1 MIIKES
7 TKPLKKACIKLLI
20 ACSATFANNIGYA
33 VPSSKELV
41 IAEKFS
47 ISGISSGG
55 FMAVQMATIFSN
67 DFIGVGSVAGGFFY
81 CAKNG
86 LQEQIAAGQNNLLG
100 MQNLLLFEPS
110 GKLNPQTLA
119 PEFRPSVNNPIY
131 MSVGICMG
139 NPRLAKLPSL
149 SQFEYDQKIQPL
161 DNFKKLQVY
170 IYNGQS
176 DTIVRNTMVQKLQE
190 FYLKNG
196 VKKKQIKITQ
206 TKGGHNFPTKKN
218 GLNSCDSQNVPYV
231 ASCNYDAAGD
241 ILSHLLKKPL
251 QPMAPEMRNLFIVDQ
266 TLDHQN
272 ININHLSTKDLKQPT
287 KSVSSYGYLYAS
299 DTCLNS
305 PERCHMH
312 VALHGCEMSDSFD
325 KDFDDSFQKQIINY
339 KIMGMR
345 SEQDRQI
352 PMTNLPTIEER
363 NNKFGAYYFAR
374 NSGFIEYA
382 EKNNLMIL
390 FPQTWITED
399 NYPYNPKGC
408 WDWYGWTGANY
419 ATQFGA
425 EPQWLINY
433 IKKIKKEP
441 KSYIL
446 NIKNESLQ
454 PEIQ

>member
-170 IYNGQS
+170 I
-176 DTIVRNTMVQKLQE
+176 
-190 FYLKNG
+190 
-196 VKKKQIKITQ
+196 
-206 TKGGHNFPTKKN
+206 
-218 GLNSCDSQNVPYV
+218 
-231 ASCNYDAAGD
+231 
-241 ILSHLLKKPL
+241 
-251 QPMAPEMRNLFIVDQ
+251 
-266 TLDHQN
+266 
-272 ININHLSTKDLKQPT
+272 
-287 KSVSSYGYLYAS
+287 
-299 DTCLNS
+299 
-305 PERCHMH
+305 
-312 VALHGCEMSDSFD
+312 
-325 KDFDDSFQKQIINY
+325 
-339 KIMGMR
+339 
-345 SEQDRQI
+345 
-352 PMTNLPTIEER
+352 
-363 NNKFGAYYFAR
+363 
-374 NSGFIEYA
+374 
-382 EKNNLMIL
+382 
-390 FPQTWITED
+390 
-399 NYPYNPKGC
+399 
-408 WDWYGWTGANY
+408 
-419 ATQFGA
+419 
-425 EPQWLINY
+425 
-433 IKKIKKEP
+433 
-441 KSYIL
+441 
-446 NIKNESLQ
+446 
-454 PEIQ
+454 